1 MTLSI
6 ELASNQ
12 TRAGQIR
19 DALIA
24 KILSGELPSGARL
37 KDNEVAKMFGTS
49 ATPVREALRELEKYG
64 LVEILPYR
72 GCQVKRLDAQEISDI
87 YEVRIALEEL
97 AVRRCAEHASE
108 EQLQALE
115 ALADEYEAT
124 LLDGDMRR
132 AVETGGD
139 FHSLLVEVSGNLM
152 LTEIHRELHNRILLT
167 RHIDPLPGRL
177 TGAGDHR
184 AIVEALR
191 RHDADKAA
199 TLLAR
204 HIVLGRDRVL
214 QMMAL
219 SSSE

>member
-1 MTLSI
+1 MTLSV

-19 DALIA
+19 DALIV

-72 GCQVKRLDAQEISDI
+72 GCQVKRLEAQEIRDI

-97 AVRRCAEHASE
+97 AVRRCAEHTSE
-108 EQLQALE
+108 AQLQALE
-115 ALADEYEAT
+115 ALADEYEAA
-124 LLDGDMRR
+124 LMEGDMLR

-139 FHSLLVEVSGNLM
+139 FHSLLVEVSGNHM
-152 LTEIHRELHNRILLT
+152 LTEIHRELYNRILLT

-177 TGAGDHR
+177 PQSGDHR

-199 TLLAR
+199 SLLAR

-214 QMMAL
+214 QMMAQ

>member
-1 MTLSI
+1 MTLSV
-6 ELASNQ
+6 ELASSQ

-24 KILSGELPSGARL
+24 KIINGELPSGTRL

-49 ATPVREALRELEKYG
+49 ATPVREAMRELEKYG

-72 GCQVKRLDAQEISDI
+72 GCQVKRLEAQEIRDI

-97 AVRRCAEHASE
+97 AVRRCAEHITESE
-108 EQLQALE
+108 LQALE
-115 ALADEYEAT
+115 ALADEYEAV

-132 AVETGGD
+132 AVEAGSE
-139 FHSLLVEVSGNLM
+139 FHNLLVEVSGNRM

-167 RHIDPLPGRL
+167 RRIDPLLGRL
-177 TGAGDHR
+177 PQSGDHR

-204 HIVLGRDRVL
+204 HIMLGRDRVL